1 MLALN
6 QDNRQQTTEPM
17 HKGSRLDQIK
27 VLLARSDTL
36 LGICH
41 DCSMLD
47 LSAYTVCF
55 QAKVRV
61 LQSYVNDL
69 SEQNEVLVQT
79 VEELEREA
87 NERVELLE
95 AKLQKTSGT
104 HKVGSQTV
112 LVYFTVRVRVYL
124 FVRYILMCW
133 PASSIMYGCLGFKLQ
148 LVQLH
153 SLW

>member
-1 MLALN
+1 M
-6 QDNRQQTTEPM
+6 
-17 HKGSRLDQIK
+17 
-27 VLLARSDTL
+27 
-36 LGICH
+36 
-41 DCSMLD
+41 
-47 LSAYTVCF
+47 
-55 QAKVRV
+55 RV

-112 LVYFTVRVRVYL
+112 SLYFTVSVIVCPSVFLY
-124 FVRYILMCW
+124 FT
-133 PASSIMYGCLGFKLQ
+133 F
-148 LVQLH
+148 
-153 SLW
+153 